1 MSELAGCS
9 LWKTTAVS
17 VSPDTFPLFLFY
29 LGLACLFG
37 IVLLCCFLLHEGKMI
52 LLNVS
57 ALLFN
62 HPVEKT
68 SLRKQGHLAKLC
80 FLILRSL
87 WSARGK
93 LLAL

>member
-1 MSELAGCS
+1 
-9 LWKTTAVS
+9 
-17 VSPDTFPLFLFY
+17 
-29 LGLACLFG
+29 
-37 IVLLCCFLLHEGKMI
+37 MI
-52 LLNVS
+52 LLSLS

-68 SLRKQGHLAKLC
+68 SLGKQGHILAGLC

-87 WSARGK
+87 WSACGK

>member
-1 MSELAGCS
+1 MSS
-9 LWKTTAVS
+9 
-17 VSPDTFPLFLFY
+17 DTLPLFLFY
-29 LGLACLFG
+29 FLLACLFDV
-37 IVLLCCFLLHEGKMI
+37 VLLCSFPLYERKMI
-52 LLNVS
+52 LLSLS

-68 SLRKQGHLAKLC
+68 SLGKQGHLLAKLC

-87 WSARGK
+87 WSACGK